1 MLNRKLRSLTI
12 DDTIIENLPD
22 NLSYF
27 GGLSITCPD
36 LEVKM
41 NIILL

>member
-22 NLSYF
+22 NLSYL
-27 GGLSITCPD
+27 GDLSTTCPD